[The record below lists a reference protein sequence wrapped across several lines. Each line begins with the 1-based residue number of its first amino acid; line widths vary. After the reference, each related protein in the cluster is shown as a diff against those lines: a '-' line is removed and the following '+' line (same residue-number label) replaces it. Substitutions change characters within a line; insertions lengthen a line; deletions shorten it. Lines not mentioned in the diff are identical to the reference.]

1 MKKTFTITGV
11 TISSFLILTLTAYA
25 QGTVSGVSGGASTL
39 AGLVNDVNATLIKA
53 VGTLIM
59 SLAVVAFF
67 WGVVQYIWGAREGEA
82 AKIAAGNQFMVWGLV
97 GLFVMFSVYGII
109 KFFQGT
115 LLPGVDSSTI
125 TIPNVQIKGS
135 TGGGAATGGFSS
147 GSGASSDSGSATGG
161 LNQGSS
167 AGSGS
172 GASGGS
178 NAIIEGSFGNGA
190 NVNDGVIQT
199 NVSCS
204 RPNGGSCMVSG
215 VSGTC
220 LDWNCVTQ
228 SQSQPTEIKNC
239 PNGAVDVFGDCVA
252 DFCTNNPNNP
262 ACQKNGG
269 LDPNRIKPNGS
280 SCETSSQCE
289 SGYCNG
295 LCRDAPTP

>member
-11 TISSFLILTLTAYA
+11 TISSFLILTLTAYS

-172 GASGGS
+172 GA
-178 NAIIEGSFGNGA
+178 

-215 VSGTC
+215 VPGTC
-220 LDWNCVTQ
+220 LDWNCVTQSQSQ

-239 PNGAVDVFGDCVA
+239 PNGAVDMFGDCVA

-262 ACQKNGG
+262 GCQKNGG

-295 LCRDAPTP
+295 LCKDAPTP